1 MDGDFDETVEKLIKG
16 EERFE
21 DRKLRWIHQL
31 DFATSGSFFFSFP
44 FVCWLVDLLEFHETV
59 FFIF

>member
-31 DFATSGSFFFSFP
+31 DFATSGSFSISL
-44 FVCWLVDLLEFHETV
+44 FVCLLVEIYETMIL
-59 FFIF
+59 IF